1 MSGDEDN
8 PSKPASGA
16 KTGSNGITRASKP
29 GASPELHTEKWE
41 DVPEAPSAIT
51 DLAEACV
58 RFVERAL
65 GVRLDYSPETLP
77 LLDHYIDAART
88 AARDKPE
95 PIEVVVESAGAYL
108 GEVVRRRYA
117 SWWRLEPDVAGAKL
131 QFHDLFLSFSPMDM
145 IRDAVSIP
153 ADVSTGI
160 SFDLASF
167 ELDEADRE
175 AVRARLAELPDVPV
189 EEYYAPSTR
198 VEILDIVIDAVR
210 SRRLSESDPELALEP
225 EDYD

>member
-1 MSGDEDN
+1 MSGDEDDA
-8 PSKPASGA
+8 PKSDSGP
-16 KTGSNGITRASKP
+16 KNGLHRIN
-29 GASPELHTEKWE
+29 GASANGTPPERVSENWD
-41 DVPEAPSAIT
+41 DVPDVPSAIT
-51 DLAEACV
+51 DLADACV

-65 GVRLDYSPETLP
+65 GVKLDFTPETLP
-77 LLDHYIDAART
+77 LLDHYLDAARN

-117 SWWRLEPDVAGAKL
+117 AWWRIEPEIGVAKL
-131 QFHDLFLSFSPMDM
+131 QLRSLFLSFSPMDM
-145 IRDAVSIP
+145 VRDALSIP
-153 ADVSTGI
+153 ADGAAGV
-160 SFDLASF
+160 SFDVASF

-175 AVRARLAELPDVPV
+175 AVLARLAELPDVPV

-210 SRRLSESDPELALEP
+210 SRRLAEGDPELELEP
-225 EDYD
+225 DDYD